1 MGQGI
6 YGTEEIRTR
15 RNKAM
20 RQYLYLRVYCWLCF
34 GIRLLDLVHYLG
46 CKQNM
51 NKLNTLLKCL
61 PKSPFTD
68 QLRVEINTLT
78 RERNKYKASAKKF
91 EWLLINSGKWSWQ
104 PSYYDDKLIS
114 GFASIGTGYLGYSFS
129 DALKLAMKR
138 KMK

>member
-1 MGQGI
+1 
-6 YGTEEIRTR
+6 
-15 RNKAM
+15 
-20 RQYLYLRVYCWLCF
+20 
-34 GIRLLDLVHYLG
+34 
-46 CKQNM
+46 M